1 MPGQREFLHAE
12 FGRFRQRFDG
22 FHHNGQVT
30 AEPEVE
36 NAGYAVDL
44 AVVDIVKAVFGASP
58 GKDDGVVG
66 NAADQVGI
74 GAAVGFI
81 AVTAAH
87 HIDMVQIA
95 FGQGR
100 GELVADGADGF
111 PPETGGDGSS
121 AVDAGKSDLFR
132 GAALFNGGDNGGGE
146 ILFQM
151 GYAADTGVAGG
162 KNAVGIGGQGQIHTA
177 RGENDGGG
185 NMVEFLLL
193 VLPARAVM
201 PFELGIFTEFGIGV
215 GREHLSVGIDIHTG
229 VFGLLQDLGEDLKM
243 MAADDDKGAGVDDPG
258 HAHRRGTAVSVEPR
272 FVGLLHGAEADAAHF
287 FQQGVVIFFKM
298 VGSQSDKGFVEK
310 TGGFLVFTA
319 QRPAFVGVESNAA
332 DAEKEQRL

>member
-1 MPGQREFLHAE
+1 MPGQGQFIDAE
-12 FGRFRQRFDG
+12 LGRFRKSFDG
-22 FHHNGQVT
+22 FHHHGQI
-30 AEPEVE
+30 AAHPQIE
-36 NAGYAVDL
+36 NPGYAVDF
-44 AVVDIVKAVFGASP
+44 AVVDVVKAVFGASP
-58 GKDDGVVG
+58 GKDDSVVG

-81 AVTAAH
+81 TVTAAH
-87 HIDMVQIA
+87 HINMVQIA

-111 PPETGGDGSS
+111 PPETGGDGGA
-121 AVDAGKSDLFR
+121 AVDAGKRDLFR
-132 GAALFNGGDNGGGE
+132 GAALFNGGDDGGGE

-151 GYAADTGVAGG
+151 GYAGDTGVAGG
-162 KNAVGIGGQGQIHTA
+162 KDAVGIGGQGQIHTA

-193 VLPARAVM
+193 VLPSRAVM

-215 GREHLSVGIDIHTG
+215 GGEHLSVGIDVDAG
-229 VFGLLQDLGEDLKM
+229 FLGLLQNLGQNFKM
-243 MAADDDKGAGVDDPG
+243 MAADDNERTGVDDSG
-258 HAHRRGTAVSVEPR
+258 HAHRRGTAVGVDPR
-272 FVGLLHGAEADAAHF
+272 FVGLFHGAEADAAHF
-287 FQQGVVIFFKM
+287 FQQGIVIFFKM

-319 QRPAFVGVESNAA
+319 QRPAFMGVESNAA